1 MPGDFGGDF
10 SGGASEPISY
20 SAFQG
25 YVADYLGRSD
35 LTNNIPFFISWFEAW
50 ANRRFRV
57 RQQEAVSTLTTSSG
71 SVALPTDYLSWRRM
85 TWTGS
90 TGVELRY
97 KTPSGIR
104 ILFPTAQAGIPS
116 CFS

>member
-35 LTNNIPFFISWFEAW
+35 LANNIPFFISWFEAW
-50 ANRRFRV
+50 ANRRFRI
-57 RQQEAVSTLTTSSG
+57 RQQEAVATLTTSSG
-71 SVALPTDYLSWRRM
+71 AGGLPTGYLSLRGQ
-85 TWTGS
+85 TWAGRN
-90 TGVELRY
+90 GVRFWC
-97 KTPSGIR
+97 KTTRADSDP
-104 ILFPTAQAGIPS
+104 
-116 CFS
+116 